1 MLTGGASKIFGIKN
15 ICENIFNRK
24 TRVIKSISEY
34 NSFIDRPEFSTSFG
48 MIKLVKQFHLNNQM
62 PKFSNNKL
70 TKMIDK
76 IDNWIEE
83 SYA

>member
-1 MLTGGASKIFGIKN
+1 
-15 ICENIFNRK
+15 
-24 TRVIKSISEY
+24 
-34 NSFIDRPEFSTSFG
+34 
-48 MIKLVKQFHLNNQM
+48 MIKLVKQFHLNNQI
-62 PKFSNNKL
+62 PKFSNNKF